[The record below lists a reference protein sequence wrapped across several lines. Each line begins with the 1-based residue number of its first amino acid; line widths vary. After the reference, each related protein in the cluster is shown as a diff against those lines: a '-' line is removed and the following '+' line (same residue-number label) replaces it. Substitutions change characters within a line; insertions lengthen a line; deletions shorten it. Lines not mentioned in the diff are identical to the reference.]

1 MDLLERF
8 RRQTPRWESP
18 DPAVRAEGVRAEVRA
33 EEQALLG
40 RIASEDPD
48 PRVRKAAVQ
57 KLSSTSALVAA
68 GRDSDEGVREAATE
82 MLLGRALGTSEVE
95 APEALAG
102 LAEARHLMSVARTA
116 ALDGVRQA
124 ALGRIA
130 EPRSLALLAR
140 TADDP
145 AVRAEALRRVG
156 DRALLAEV
164 AAKSEHKG
172 IAVAAVDR
180 IDDVDDLRSIAARA
194 SHKGASRRAQAK
206 LDVLFPP
213 PATAVPELEPEPASQ
228 VEAEEAVTAEV
239 VPAVLEAVA
248 PSLPETRIPI
258 PETET
263 PAEPLAVSDPAV
275 EEAAR
280 EAAAKREADA
290 RARREQL
297 ARAEALCTRIEGL
310 GKVQGLGLRDAEAC
324 LREARTALSSPL
336 PPKVEQRLK
345 TARAALF
352 ARAQELREA
361 DEWSRWAGAAIQE
374 ELCQRLESLAGRE
387 DLEEVAKQVREADAR
402 WGAAKLAPRDQAEG
416 LRQRFQAAR
425 APLRVKLDAYFA
437 RKAEEQAERLKQKQ
451 ALSER
456 AEALSESADWLKAA
470 DEIKALQARWKEI
483 GPAAPRDERL
493 AWKKF
498 HASCDR
504 FFTRRHEDLRRRK
517 GEWAQN
523 LSQKEALC
531 AKAEALVDST
541 EWEATAAEVR
551 RFQAEWKGIG
561 PVRRNQS
568 EAIWARFRKACDAFF
583 ERYKRREEIEA
594 GSKRG
599 EREALCVELEGLA
612 PEGSVAPDNLG
623 QRVLDLMARARQAPP
638 LPVAIEEELTRRLVA
653 GRNRLI
659 ETHPESF
666 RGTELDPEANR
677 ARREKL
683 CARVEALAAAQTAA
697 GTPADLSGA
706 DLARRLKEALAS
718 NTIGG
723 KEEAESRQRAERAEV
738 ESAQAAWKRLGPV
751 PGEVGAALEA
761 RWSAACARFLGS
773 HRGSSRQR
781 AR

>member
-33 EEQALLG
+33 EEQALLA

-57 KLSSTSALVAA
+57 KLAGTAALVAA
-68 GRDSDEGVREAATE
+68 ARDDDEGVRETAAE
-82 MLLGRALGTSEVE
+82 ALLGRALGSAE
-95 APEALAG
+95 ADALEALAG
-102 LAEARHLMSVARTA
+102 LPEPRHLMAVARTA
-116 ALDGVRQA
+116 ALGGVRQA
-124 ALGRIA
+124 ALARIV

-140 TADDP
+140 TAEDA
-145 AVRAEALRRVG
+145 AVRAEALRRVE
-156 DRALLAEV
+156 DPALIAEV

-172 IAVAAVDR
+172 TAVAAVER
-180 IDDVDDLRSIAARA
+180 VLDVERLRSIAARA

-213 PATAVPELEPEPASQ
+213 AVPVAPEPPSSP
-228 VEAEEAVTAEV
+228 EV
-239 VPAVLEAVA
+239 GEAVA
-248 PSLPETRIPI
+248 PEPAPAASEAAPPPAPEPEIPV
-258 PETET
+258 
-263 PAEPLAVSDPAV
+263 AESQARPQPVPVSDPAA

-280 EAAAKREADA
+280 DAASKREADA
-290 RARREQL
+290 RARRDQV
-297 ARAEALCTRIEGL
+297 ARAEALSVRIEAL
-310 GKVQGLGLRDAEAC
+310 GKVEGLTLRDAEAC
-324 LREARTALSSPL
+324 LREARTALASPL
-336 PPKVEQRLK
+336 PAKVEHRLK
-345 TARAALF
+345 AARAALF

-361 DEWSRWAGAAIQE
+361 DEWSRWANAAIQE
-374 ELCQRLESLAGRE
+374 ELCQRLEALAGQE
-387 DLEEVAKQVREADAR
+387 DLEEVAKQIREADVR
-402 WGAAKLAPRDQAEG
+402 WAVAKLAPREQADG
-416 LRQRFQAAR
+416 LRHRFQAAR
-425 APLRVKLDAYFA
+425 EPLKLKLDAYFA
-437 RKAEEQAERLKQKQ
+437 KKAEQQAQRLKEKQ

-456 AEALSESADWLKAA
+456 AEALAESADWLKVAE
-470 DEIKALQARWKEI
+470 EIKGLQARWKEI

-493 AWKKF
+493 AWKRF

-504 FFTRRHEDLRRRK
+504 FFTRRHEDLRKRK
-517 GEWAQN
+517 GEWAQH

-541 EWEATAAEVR
+541 EWESTAGEVR
-551 RFQAEWKGIG
+551 RLQAEWKEIG

-568 EAIWARFRKACDAFF
+568 EATWARFRKACDAFF

-594 GSKRG
+594 GSRRG
-599 EREALCVELEGLA
+599 EREALCGELEALA
-612 PEGSVAPDNLG
+612 PEGSVAPDDLA
-623 QRVLDLMARARQAPP
+623 QRVLDLMVRARQAPP
-638 LPVAIEEELTRRLVA
+638 LPVAIEEELTRRLVT

-659 ETHPESF
+659 ELHPERF

-683 CARVEALAAAQTAA
+683 CTRVEALAEAHAAA
-697 GTPADLSGA
+697 GTPADLSGT

-751 PGEVGAALEA
+751 PGEIGTALEA
-761 RWSAACARFLGS
+761 RFSAACTRFLGS
-773 HRGSSRQR
+773 QRGSSRGR